1 MNRAA
6 ATPEQLCEITQSLDR
21 LDLECQSIRNLTA
34 TVYGCEDERSSRAE
48 ELCNQ
53 LQRLRWALERGGRL
67 ARLEEWQGVI
77 ARGSR

>member
-67 ARLEEWQGVI
+67 ARLEEWQCVI

>member
-6 ATPEQLCEITQSLDR
+6 ATPEQLCELTQSVDR

-34 TVYGCEDERSSRAE
+34 TMYGCEDERSSRAE

-53 LQRLRWALERGGRL
+53 LQRLRWALERG
-67 ARLEEWQGVI
+67 ARLPQREEWQGVI

>member
-1 MNRAA
+1 MNRAV
-6 ATPEQLCEITQSLDR
+6 ATPEQLCELTQSLDR
-21 LDLECQSIRNLTA
+21 LDLECQCIRNLTA
-34 TVYGCEDERSSRAE
+34 TVYGGEDERSSRAE

-67 ARLEEWQGVI
+67 AQREEWQSGI

>member
-6 ATPEQLCEITQSLDR
+6 ATAEQLCELTQSLDR

-67 ARLEEWQGVI
+67 AHREEWQCGI